1 MTLIN
6 TGFLFFPVS
15 TKALSNAFF
24 SSSGVSAKK
33 PFPPNASIIL
43 SYRAL
48 GKRAVGG
55 ALDKQIFYLSYII
68 FLYLS
73 HNVENKL
80 ELRVEVIRDWF
91 SFALLRCVIGSENSR
106 HFLN

>member
-55 ALDKQIFYLSYII
+55 ALERNNDKQTNLLFIIHNLSLPITQHGEQVGI
-68 FLYLS
+68 ES
-73 HNVENKL
+73 
-80 ELRVEVIRDWF
+80 
-91 SFALLRCVIGSENSR
+91 
-106 HFLN
+106 